1 MVELYVFCDMQ
12 EFCFVVIACHILDWK
27 KKDNSRYFCFLLFF
41 VCCDM
46 SKQWMFSTY
55 ENEFNTCLD
64 KKETVLQQ
72 ENFNG
77 EFLILKQM

>member
-1 MVELYVFCDMQ
+1 MD
-12 EFCFVVIACHILDWK
+12 
-27 KKDNSRYFCFLLFF
+27 
-41 VCCDM
+41 
-46 SKQWMFSTY
+46 FSIY

-77 EFLILKQM
+77 EFLLLKQM